1 MQFKVRFKTALLRLI
16 GILLS
21 IITLHSFAQTSDV
34 NWMRHTRCGVM
45 VCYLNSLQNG
55 TPPLNIGKTTS
66 WDSCVNEF
74 NVNVFARQL
83 QQSKVGYVI
92 FTLYQG
98 SRFICTPNREYE
110 TVTGYKRGEATSHR
124 DLVIDLANALR
135 KYNIKLIL
143 YVTGDG
149 TFRDENANKAF
160 QSPMLQYKQRGNTF
174 TADSGW
180 VNRWAA
186 VLQEWSLRYGSK
198 IAGWWVD
205 GAYQTHGYNDT
216 LLSKYYYA
224 LKKGNANSVICFN
237 NAVHP
242 TIPYYTKWDDY
253 LAGEMNEFKDMPPAG
268 GKINGK
274 QWHIVSFLG
283 TDWFSPAVNY
293 TTSYMSDYIN
303 KVNDLGG
310 VVTVDVCVY
319 RNGAIAP
326 AQFSFLKTV
335 SNNIKAR

>member
-1 MQFKVRFKTALLRLI
+1 MHFIARLKI
-16 GILLS
+16 AFLLS
-21 IITLHSFAQTSDV
+21 LEVLATTLTPDLFAQASDAS
-34 NWMRHTRCGVM
+34 WMRHTRFGIM

-55 TPPLNIGKTTS
+55 TPSLNMGKTTS
-66 WDSCVNEF
+66 WDSCVNAF

-83 QQSKVGYVI
+83 QQMKAGYVI

-98 SRFICTPNREYE
+98 SRFICAPNKVYE
-110 TVTGYKRGEATSHR
+110 IVTGYKRGEATSHR
-124 DLVIDLANALR
+124 DLIADLANALR

-149 TFRDENANKAF
+149 TFRDDNANKTF
-160 QSPMLQYKQRGNTF
+160 KSPMLQYEQRGNTF
-174 TADSGW
+174 TADSEW
-180 VNRWAA
+180 VSHWAA
-186 VLQEWSLRYGSK
+186 VLQEWSVRYGSR

-242 TIPYYTKWDDY
+242 TIQYYSKWDDY
-253 LAGEMNEFKDMPPAG
+253 LGGEMNEFKDLPPAG

-283 TDWFSPAVNY
+283 TDWFSPAINY

-310 VVTVDVCVY
+310 VVTIDVAVY

-326 AQFSFLKTV
+326 TQFSFLKTV
-335 SNNIKAR
+335 SNNIKPR